1 MTDILVT
8 KIHNTF
14 ETYTQNIRPF
24 LSGVLNHVHGIQNLD
39 KTTLTD
45 LLEQATDHT
54 EVFQQNFVN
63 GYNFLKRY
71 TQDNRLITFFSGYE
85 LFLNVVRSAFAFA
98 EELEIDK
105 GDYPVPRTLRESE
118 EKLASCYDRLQH
130 FLSMTQPSTIGP
142 MAFQTE
148 TETEDQATQDNSPP
162 TPSDTARHPVAYPE
176 PELDV
181 DFEHDPELD
190 PKDQNILA
198 IETTDT
204 LDNYIDNIDP
214 TFDNS
219 LDSSISDCTDIKQAV
234 DNSDIGDPNES
245 ETETIDDNMQD
256 QTDNIANARVQSSE
270 RPYKSVQFNNQ
281 VYGPGSLRL
290 LDYLEKFGIDV
301 NSHHRTKSHKE
312 SKPIESEEGSDS
324 KSFES
329 EGIDFNVD
337 FKIDSDVGSEHDFEN
352 LETMRL
358 QHEQEIRTMDFGPNL
373 HTQTSECAYIHTI
386 KSNNLTCLSYKYPG
400 HMVKDCPEPNT
411 MQQPQSNNRQN
422 SSIETA
428 IEAPTQT
435 LKSNQKSHGYSKPKQ
450 PFNHKR
456 ANPHSRPSF
465 KPTYRPHDNKGQQ
478 FKNNRKYQKQ
488 TAHTNTIED
497 YAAKHKAMY
506 LNMGEIRAKIPARKP
521 IPLFSFG

>member
-1 MTDILVT
+1 MADILVT
-8 KIHNTF
+8 KIYNTF
-14 ETYTQNIRPF
+14 ETYNQNIMPF
-24 LSGVLNHVHGIQNLD
+24 LSRVLNHVHDIENLD

-54 EVFQQNFVN
+54 EVFQQNFDFN
-63 GYNFLKRY
+63 GYNFLKCY
-71 TQDNRLITFFSGYE
+71 TQDNSLINLFNGYE
-85 LFLNVVRSAFAFA
+85 LFLNVVHATFAFA
-98 EELEIDK
+98 QELEIDK
-105 GDYPVPRTLRESE
+105 GDYPVPRALRESE
-118 EKLASCYDRLQH
+118 EKLASCYKSIQPYLV
-130 FLSMTQPSTIGP
+130 LTQPPTTGTLTTQI
-142 MAFQTE
+142 
-148 TETEDQATQDNSPP
+148 ETEDQATQDNSPH

-219 LDSSISDCTDIKQAV
+219 LDSSINDCPDTKQTV
-234 DNSDIGDPNES
+234 DNNDSGDL
-245 ETETIDDNMQD
+245 TETIDDNLQD
-256 QTDNIANARVQSSE
+256 QTDNIATARVQSLE

-337 FKIDSDVGSEHDFEN
+337 FEIDSDVGSEHDFEN

-358 QHEQEIRTMDFGPNL
+358 QHEQEIRTMDCGPNL
-373 HTQTSECAYIHTI
+373 HTLTSECADIHTI
-386 KSNNLTCLSYKYPG
+386 KSNNFDLP
-400 HMVKDCPEPNT
+400 
-411 MQQPQSNNRQN
+411 
-422 SSIETA
+422 
-428 IEAPTQT
+428 
-435 LKSNQKSHGYSKPKQ
+435 
-450 PFNHKR
+450 
-456 ANPHSRPSF
+456 
-465 KPTYRPHDNKGQQ
+465 
-478 FKNNRKYQKQ
+478 
-488 TAHTNTIED
+488 
-497 YAAKHKAMY
+497 
-506 LNMGEIRAKIPARKP
+506 
-521 IPLFSFG
+521 